1 MNNSY
6 NMWLKIGGKDSNN
19 LRIENGKLKGFSVN
33 CRDAPL
39 WRRDSSR
46 LYSITYVRGTRFE
59 IAVSKWYGILPM
71 DRAMSSMRFA
81 SP

>member
-1 MNNSY
+1 MPVF
-6 NMWLKIGGKDSNN
+6 KTGKGRGGKGIFGEIGHGID
-19 LRIENGKLKGFSVN
+19 ETWM
-33 CRDAPL
+33 
-39 WRRDSSR
+39 WRRDESR

-71 DRAMSSMRFA
+71 DWAMSSMRFA